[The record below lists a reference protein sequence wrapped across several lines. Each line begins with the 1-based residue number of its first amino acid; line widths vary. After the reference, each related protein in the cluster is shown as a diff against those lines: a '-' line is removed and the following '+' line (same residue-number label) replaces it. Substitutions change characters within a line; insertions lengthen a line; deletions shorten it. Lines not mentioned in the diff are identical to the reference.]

1 MNKGTKTMNGLKKFA
16 VMAAVAAIT
25 CPVQGSFAAD
35 APKNAAAEPG
45 FGIKKGDDR
54 SISIDQLK
62 APSANATRITDTAK
76 PATKPAAKKP
86 AAQVA
91 KAAAPAIKP
100 IIKKPGQPPTVL
112 TAKHPMRPVT
122 PVAKKPVQANPV
134 TSEPENEVATHNPS
148 SDVQNVSNTTI
159 RPEGAVVSAWLD
171 RQGSSPKYKVG
182 DKMVVNVT
190 TSTDCNLVVFNY
202 DAKGTLTQLFPNSYQ
217 PSGFVKAGESLQI
230 GGPDSPFDYEITGK
244 GGMERIFV
252 YAYPTGTDAPI
263 TVAMN
268 TVANSPFRSIEMPSA
283 KYREMVNSSRV
294 FFAREVKV
302 VPKRM
307 SSNAAPQ
314 TTPTPKESTTQMI
327 SNTTTTQSGGRE
339 GQPNKVELTFTVEG
353 N

>member
-35 APKNAAAEPG
+35 APKNSAAEPG
-45 FGIKKGDDR
+45 YGMKKGEDR

-76 PATKPAAKKP
+76 PAAKPAVKKP
-86 AAQVA
+86 VAKVA
-91 KAAAPAIKP
+91 KAATTALKP
-100 IIKKPGQPPTVL
+100 IIKKPSQPPVIM
-112 TAKHPMRPVT
+112 TAKHPMRPVS
-122 PVAKKPVQANPV
+122 PVAKKPVAVEPIETAV
-134 TSEPENEVATHNPS
+134 APKETGSENVQTVS
-148 SDVQNVSNTTI
+148 STTI

-171 RQGSSPKYKVG
+171 RQGSTPKYKVG

-252 YAYPTGTDAPI
+252 YAYPTGTEAPI

-307 SSNAAPQ
+307 THAAPQ
-314 TTPTPKESTTQMI
+314 TTPTPRENPTQMI
-327 SNTTTTQSGGRE
+327 SNSTTTQAGGRD